1 MVFHVA
7 PAQRGKSR
15 LFQATDILFETAD
28 DILEDKARQ
37 HAQTFREG
45 DGAAEGEIAF
55 LVKSISVQSCTPTE
69 FFFRCS
75 ADFPQCRAG
84 YICSSWKQQAWGQAF
99 NVDEAYEFM
108 ENFSLMGAAPKI
120 SASSERSVI
129 NSHASTL
136 NTLVAQ
142 GRTKRATRTSTSYGE
157 GVKSKHI
164 SLSVLGN
171 GHPSKFIGMERGLIG
186 NHTACTKECFLIV
199 VDTSVAR
206 HDALPPHADV
216 PDAQRW
222 TWLPLTS
229 LQATI
234 FGWEDVLNNPAGWK
248 GIASDGTDDAEDAE
262 ASEEGIETEGPLRG
276 YPMTLPDG

>member
-1 MVFHVA
+1 
-7 PAQRGKSR
+7 
-15 LFQATDILFETAD
+15 
-28 DILEDKARQ
+28 
-37 HAQTFREG
+37 
-45 DGAAEGEIAF
+45 
-55 LVKSISVQSCTPTE
+55 
-69 FFFRCS
+69 
-75 ADFPQCRAG
+75 
-84 YICSSWKQQAWGQAF
+84 
-99 NVDEAYEFM
+99 M

-186 NHTACTKECFLIV
+186 NRTACTKERFLIV

-216 PDAQRW
+216 PNAQRW

-248 GIASDGTDDAEDAE
+248 GKASDGTDDAEDAE

-276 YPMTLPDG
+276 YPMTLPDGVPSRVRYVVARDGAWVVLIRITFLRGIRVYHLPMHHCLELFPAHLEPALAPSSC